1 MAKSITL
8 CVPPQGYFAER
19 WADSS
24 MPSLGV
30 LYMAAVL
37 EREGIPVTTLPSHI
51 LRMSIDD
58 IVQHVLD
65 EKPDVFG
72 LTVTT
77 ENRLEAF
84 DVARAVK
91 RAKPETVVVV
101 GGPHCTATA
110 LDTMTHIPEIDMVVS
125 GEAEVT
131 IVELMRALDAGGAPN
146 DLSRINGLTYRA
158 DDKIMTTG
166 IRSKLPDLNELPLP
180 ARHLEDM
187 AAYNFF
193 VDVPGKGKLPA
204 ANLMTSRGCPF
215 DCNFCA
221 TPVNWGRK
229 VRGVTPERVIEEI
242 EHCMERYD
250 AKVIWFYD
258 DTLNY
263 NPKRLAKICDMMI
276 ERRLDVNWFCEV
288 RVDVLERPLFDKMVE
303 AGMYHFGFGVESAN
317 ERVCKE
323 IIHKQAT
330 LDQAKMVIDWAN
342 EMDVTANPFF
352 IYSHPTETWPEAL
365 ETLEFAESLQGRAQ
379 CSMAILHVYPATA
392 LWDRAVQEG
401 VIPDDFSWTTSD
413 DPRIVE
419 LPDAQGRIPL
429 YVDKLSWYQISLI
442 IFRFSMSA
450 MNVSLWDKVKKA
462 VRRINSFAKFK
473 MYFIMGLALIS
484 LKVKNVLGIGPGK
497 ITQSEELSKAAEY

>member
-1 MAKSITL
+1 
-8 CVPPQGYFAER
+8 
-19 WADSS
+19 

-37 EREGIPVTTLPSHI
+37 EKEGIPVKTLPAHI

-58 IVQHVLD
+58 IAQHVLD

-84 DVARAVK
+84 DVARSVK
-91 RAKPETVVVV
+91 QARPETLVIV

-110 LDTMTHIPEIDMVVS
+110 LDTMTHIPQIDMVVS

-131 IVELMRALDAGGAPN
+131 IVELMHALNAGGAAT
-146 DLSRINGLTYRA
+146 DLAKIDGLTYR
-158 DDKIMTTG
+158 DDGQIFSTG
-166 IRSKLPDLNELPLP
+166 IRSKIPDLMTLPFP

-187 AAYNFF
+187 SAYNFY

-204 ANLMTSRGCPF
+204 MNLMTSRGCPF

-229 VRGVTPERVIEEI
+229 VRGIEPAKVIEEI
-242 EHCMERYD
+242 EHCIEHYG

-276 ERRLDVNWFCEV
+276 ERKLSVSWFCEV
-288 RVDVLERPLFDKMVE
+288 RVDVLERALFDKMVE

-330 LDQAKMVIDWAN
+330 LGQAKMVIDWAN

-352 IYSHPTETWPEAL
+352 IFSHPTETWAEAL
-365 ETLEFAESLQGRAQ
+365 ETLEFAESLRGRAQ
-379 CSMAILHVYPATA
+379 CSMAILHVYPATE
-392 LWDRAVQEG
+392 LWDRAVAEG
-401 VIPDDFSWTTSD
+401 KIPDDFSWTTED

-429 YVDKLSWYQISLI
+429 YMDKLSWYQISLI
-442 IFRFSMSA
+442 IFRFSQSA
-450 MNVSLWDKVKKA
+450 MNVSLWAKVKKA
-462 VRRINSFAKFK
+462 VRRINSFKKFM

-484 LKVKNVLGIGPGK
+484 LKVKNALGIGPGK